1 MELIRSFEEY
11 VGEEMVSKIEECWN
25 FEGGGQESKNDIRRR
40 AFWGRFL
47 KKKGKER
54 ARCKLG
60 ISGCVGVG
68 PEGVCVRD
76 DGVCVWYYTYLGV
89 PPVPTF
95 RQVSL
100 SSPRLLG
107 GAQRMGSISQVLT
120 SMCGRNDASRP
131 SCSSFLFFLL
141 PDHAG

>member
-1 MELIRSFEEY
+1 MLEKKWFQRLRNVETLK
-11 VGEEMVSKIEECWN
+11 G
-25 FEGGGQESKNDIRRR
+25 GGGQESKNDIRRR

-76 DGVCVWYYTYLGV
+76 DGVCV
-89 PPVPTF
+89 
-95 RQVSL
+95 
-100 SSPRLLG
+100 
-107 GAQRMGSISQVLT
+107 
-120 SMCGRNDASRP
+120 
-131 SCSSFLFFLL
+131 
-141 PDHAG
+141 